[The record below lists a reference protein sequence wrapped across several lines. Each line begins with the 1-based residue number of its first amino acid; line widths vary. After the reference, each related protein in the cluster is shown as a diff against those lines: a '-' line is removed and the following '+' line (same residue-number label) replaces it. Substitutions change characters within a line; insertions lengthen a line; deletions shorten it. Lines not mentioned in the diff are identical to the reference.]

1 MDASAPGVYDI
12 EVGNS
17 LYPKSRGASIGFQRY
32 LDSGKEVTG
41 SLEWKESY
49 AIRYKWSLYVYD
61 PKGDIALE
69 WNGADL
75 KHEFRFTALMPGTY
89 KMEILKRDFDSRGA
103 QLIIEPPDWD
113 RWGR

>member
-1 MDASAPGVYDI
+1 MNKVIITTLVPIVAMAVASVGCTIKPAVPPVPVPTQPVVFEF

-32 LDSGKEVTG
+32 LDSGEDITG
-41 SLEWKESY
+41 SVEWRESH

-61 PKGDIALE
+61 PKGNIALE

-75 KHEFRFTALMPGTY
+75 KH
-89 KMEILKRDFDSRGA
+89 
-103 QLIIEPPDWD
+103 
-113 RWGR
+113 